1 MDNRLDKEF
10 RRYDVFKVSVAALL
24 TVATAGWA
32 GASLSSK
39 GVIHPLQATGPAW
52 PFGAKP
58 GTPLLQSP
66 APLAALKLGQ
76 NQFAGSGPP
85 GSRVCVL
92 GDGAEMGSVKIGESG
107 KFDFEMLISAP
118 SPQEIRVEFLDW
130 GMVRIAEPIELKP
143 PQGPPL
149 SSDGNLR
156 VSRPIPNGVVSGAE
170 LNVAGTGKPGAK
182 VRIQLDRFVL
192 GYADVRQDGT
202 WSFTRTVNSPAAK
215 RELLVREI
223 GGYSDTI
230 LSRTIKVIR

>member
-1 MDNRLDKEF
+1 MDNRLDKDF
-10 RRYDVFKVSVAALL
+10 RRYDVFKASVAALL

-39 GVIHPLQATGPAW
+39 GVIHPAQASGSVW

-58 GTPLLQSP
+58 GAPLLQSP
-66 APLAALKLGQ
+66 APSAALKLGQ
-76 NQFAGSGPP
+76 NQFVGSGPP

-107 KFDFEMLISAP
+107 KFDFEMLIGAP
-118 SPQEIRVEFLDW
+118 PPRAIRVEFLDW
-130 GMVRIAEPIELKP
+130 GMVRLAEPIALKP
-143 PQGPPL
+143 PPGPGPE
-149 SSDGNLR
+149 SDGNLR
-156 VSRPIPNGVVSGAE
+156 VARPIPNGIVSGTE

-192 GYADVRQDGT
+192 GYANVGQDGT
-202 WSFTRTVNSPAAK
+202 WSFTRTVNSSAAK

>member
-10 RRYDVFKVSVAALL
+10 RRYDFFKALVAALL

-39 GVIHPLQATGPAW
+39 GIIHPLRVAGSAW
-52 PFGAKP
+52 PFDARP
-58 GTPLLQSP
+58 ETPRLQSP
-66 APLAALKLGQ
+66 VPLATLKPGQ
-76 NQFAGSGPP
+76 NQFVGSGPP

-107 KFDFEMLISAP
+107 KFDFEILVGAP
-118 SPQEIRVEFLDW
+118 PPRAIRVEFFDW
-130 GMVRIAEPIELKP
+130 GMVRLAEPIALKP
-143 PQGPPL
+143 PPEPTPA
-149 SSDGNLR
+149 SDGTLR
-156 VSRPIPNGVVSGAE
+156 VSRPIPNGIVSGAE
-170 LNVAGTGKPGAK
+170 LNVAGTGTPGAK

-192 GYADVRQDGT
+192 GYANVRQDGT
-202 WSFTRTVNSPAAK
+202 WSFTRTVNSSASK

-223 GGYSDTI
+223 GGYTDTI